1 MAQTM
6 AYPAPAE
13 GADDWKVIALVG
25 TAHAGS
31 HFFQLVIP
39 SLYVTMGPAFGLDFT
54 RLGFMMSVFFVLSA
68 IGQAGSG
75 FIVDRLGARPV
86 LWFGQACFVLAALV
100 MAFATGYPMLV
111 LAAAIGGIG
120 NSVFHPADFSILNR
134 RVSAPRLGH
143 AFSWHGLTGSLGWA
157 AAPLFITGLT
167 LAGGWRVAAL
177 GVAVLLG
184 LVLAATIVWGRLLGE
199 AGEGERGGESA
210 ARARPQQGALA
221 TLRALLVNP
230 ALWGAFLF
238 FALTSTSL
246 SAIQNF
252 TIPILGNL
260 YDVST
265 VYASSALS
273 GYMLASA
280 LGMFLGGFLAGAQ
293 PRTERVVAA
302 AFVAGGGLLL
312 CLALGVVPSALAIV
326 VLAAAGF
333 CSGIAGPSRDML
345 IRRVT
350 PKGAL
355 GSVYGLVYSGMDVGA
370 ALAPLAFGLMVDAGV
385 LRGPWLI
392 AATSFWLAAL
402 TAAFIAHRA
411 RRAESR
417 LAAAAA

>member
-1 MAQTM
+1 MAHAM
-6 AYPAPAE
+6 GYPSAGS
-13 GADDWKVIALVG
+13 GADDWKVIGLVG

-39 SLYVTMGPAFGLDFT
+39 SLYVSMGPALGLDYT

-68 IGQAGSG
+68 LGQASSG
-75 FIVDRLGARPV
+75 FIVDRWGARPV
-86 LWFGQACFVLAALV
+86 LWFGQACFVVSAVLMGLAN
-100 MAFATGYPMLV
+100 GYPMLV

-134 RVSAPRLGH
+134 RVSAARLGH

-157 AAPLFITGLT
+157 ATPLFVTGLT
-167 LAGGWRVAAL
+167 LLGGWRTAAF

-184 LVLAATIVWGRLLGE
+184 LVLTATLVWRRLLGDE
-199 AGEGERGGESA
+199 AVERGA
-210 ARARPQQGALA
+210 ADGHAAGRPRAAGQAN
-221 TLRALLVNP
+221 LRALVANP
-230 ALWGAFLF
+230 ALWGAFVF

-252 TIPILGNL
+252 TLPILHAF
-260 YDVST
+260 YDMSQ

-273 GYMLASA
+273 SYMVASA
-280 LGMFLGGFLAGAQ
+280 CGMFVGGFLAGAQ
-293 PRTERVVAA
+293 PRTERTVAA
-302 AFVAGGGLLL
+302 AFVLGGALLL
-312 CLALGVVPSALAIV
+312 CLASGAVPSYLALIT
-326 VLAAAGF
+326 LAAAGF
-333 CSGIAGPSRDML
+333 CSGVAGPSRDML

-392 AATSFWLAAL
+392 AGAAFWLAAV
-402 TAAFIAHRA
+402 TAGFIARRA
-411 RRAESR
+411 RRAEAETVT
-417 LAAAAA
+417 AAA